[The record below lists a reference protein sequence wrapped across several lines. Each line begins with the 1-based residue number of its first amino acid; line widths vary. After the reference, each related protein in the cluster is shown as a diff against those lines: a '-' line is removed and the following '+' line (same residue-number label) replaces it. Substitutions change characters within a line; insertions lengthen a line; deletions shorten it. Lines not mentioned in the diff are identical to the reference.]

1 MDIPAVTTPLQAGSP
16 RPASVP
22 AILGGCLVR
31 RELLRRTIGPVYL
44 ARELAFNRDVA
55 IEVMKPLW
63 AQSPPFVAS
72 FTREAYAA
80 AQLRHHHIAAIY
92 RFGQEK
98 GLTYFVTELV
108 DGKTLGAIVRDNGPL
123 EPNEAIAY
131 VLQAARGL
139 KYAHDQN
146 MFHRDLNP
154 ETLLVDRQGLVRVLD
169 LGLAK
174 TPEAALTEAA
184 FPVHPKAK
192 TLQAVVLPPATG
204 PTTLHSTS
212 IAMPGYTAPELADTV
227 TWAGPRTDIYSLGGT
242 LYTLVTGRPP
252 FEGRTAVEV
261 LKEQQTQT
269 VVRQHDHARPVPHGL
284 WATVL
289 KMTAGKPADRFADM
303 GDVIRELEGIL
314 GIAGSSA
321 SPKHQEQAQ
330 LLEQNAS
337 AWNDSPTARLRSNVT
352 IAILG
357 GCLGLAVLCFLPG
370 WWLAASAFLS
380 LATFTALADL
390 VIAGFRQRSP
400 LFQRLTAFIAGG
412 SLSEWLTVLAGLAL
426 LLGLLAILKL
436 FWIWIALALAAI
448 GIALGLRALDLR
460 ALAERAA
467 PLELVETVVRSL
479 RREGR
484 DEDFVRQF
492 VCLSSGRKWEELFE
506 SLFGYEAKLEARQR
520 WAKSGEIRMSRYAAW
535 RDPIIG
541 WTDAKLAARREANE
555 LVILQR
561 IEEQS
566 LISLGEN
573 LVTARRKAHR
583 AARAM
588 VATAAE
594 IRETIRFREGTITVN
609 RSIAEAMRE
618 AALQPES
625 VLLEHERGVFHGDDR
640 QRKNI
645 LATVAHIVVG
655 PKIRFLAGAFLLAG
669 CIAWMHQNAM
679 ISREHAA
686 ALVDAA
692 KSGNLTA
699 VESHAQAG
707 LAHAR
712 ETAAGKTEILD
723 LPVIP
728 RAVLALVSSF
738 GAGAGGLILI
748 VSSFLSGAR
757 IAYFAIPAAAIPIL
771 GPRLGLPAIFGL
783 EESFIPSILG
793 ATVMAVGILFGRT
806 SK

>member
-1 MDIPAVTTPLQAGSP
+1 MDNPSVTTPLQAGSP

-44 ARELAFNRDVA
+44 ARDLAWYRDVA

-98 GLTYFVTELV
+98 GLTYFVTELIE
-108 DGKTLGAIVRDNGPL
+108 GKTLGSLVRDSGPL

-131 VLQAARGL
+131 ILQAARGL

-146 MFHRDLNP
+146 MFHRDLSP
-154 ETLLVDRQGLVRVLD
+154 ETLLVDRQGLVKMVD

-192 TLQAVVLPPATG
+192 TLQAVVLPPATAQ
-204 PTTLHSTS
+204 TTLHSTS
-212 IAMPGYTAPELADTV
+212 IAMPGYTAPELADTI

-242 LYTLVTGRPP
+242 LYTLITGRPP
-252 FEGRTAVEV
+252 FEGRTAVDV
-261 LKEQQTQT
+261 LNEQQTRT
-269 VVRQHDHARPVPHGL
+269 VVRGDDRARPVPNGL
-284 WATVL
+284 WAALL
-289 KMTAGKPADRFADM
+289 KMTAIKPADRFADM

-314 GIAGSSA
+314 GISDSAAG
-321 SPKHQEQAQ
+321 PKHQEQAQ
-330 LLEQNAS
+330 ILEQAAS
-337 AWNDSPTARLRSNVT
+337 AWNDSPTARLRFRVT
-352 IAILG
+352 IAILA
-357 GCLGLAVLCFLPG
+357 GCLALALLCALPG

-380 LATFTALADL
+380 LALFTALADL
-390 VIAGFRQRSP
+390 VIAGFRQHSP
-400 LFQRLTAFIAGG
+400 LFQKLAVLILGS
-412 SLSEWLTVLAGLAL
+412 SLSEWLTVLAGLGL

-436 FWIWIALALAAI
+436 FWIWAALALAAI

-460 ALAERAA
+460 ALAERVG
-467 PLELVETVVRSL
+467 PFELVETVVRSL
-479 RREGR
+479 RREGH
-484 DEDFVRQF
+484 DEYFVRQF
-492 VCLSSGRKWEELFE
+492 VCLSGGRRWEELFE
-506 SLFGYEAKLEARQR
+506 AFFGYEGKLEARDR
-520 WAKSGEIRMSRYAAW
+520 WAKGVELRMSRHAAW
-535 RDPIIG
+535 RDPIFRWI
-541 WTDAKLAARREANE
+541 DARLAARREAHE
-555 LVILQR
+555 LTVLQK

-566 LISLGEN
+566 LQSLGQN
-573 LVTARRKAHR
+573 LVTVRRKAHR

-618 AALQPES
+618 AAVKPES
-625 VLLEHERGVFHGDDR
+625 VLLEHERGVFHGADR
-640 QRKNI
+640 ERKNI
-645 LATVAHIVVG
+645 LATMANIVLG

-669 CIAWMHQNAM
+669 CIAWMHQNAL

-692 KSGNLTA
+692 RSGNLTA
-699 VESHAQAG
+699 VEAHAQAG

-712 ETAAGKTEILD
+712 EQSGRKTEILD

-728 RAVLALVSSF
+728 PAVLALVSSF
-738 GAGAGGLILI
+738 GAARAG
-748 VSSFLSGAR
+748 
-757 IAYFAIPAAAIPIL
+757 
-771 GPRLGLPAIFGL
+771 
-783 EESFIPSILG
+783 
-793 ATVMAVGILFGRT
+793 
-806 SK
+806 